1 MAEVPGTQGRPLAE
15 PQTRGGFSISAIW
28 LLPMVA
34 LAIGG
39 WLVYQTISQKG
50 PVITIAFESGDGI
63 EATKTKVKF
72 RDVEVGVVESIGF
85 KEDLSGVVVTVEML
99 KGAAPYLT
107 STTRFWV
114 VQPRLGISGISGLG
128 TLVSGVFI
136 EIDPGEGGEARRDF
150 AGLKVPPV
158 IKSNSP
164 GREFILKTTKLGSYG
179 RGSPVYY
186 RGISVGEVQ
195 GYDMSADGRE
205 ITVHIFVHAPYHE
218 NVRENSRFWNIS
230 GIEVSMDAD
239 GMRIKAESL
248 QSLVQGGITFDTPDS
263 LFEGAPSKEGDV
275 FTLYETQEDIEKSR
289 FVQSFPWVLYFS
301 GSVRGLSPG
310 APVEFKGIKIGEVK
324 DVRLEI
330 DLETKATRIPVLIE
344 IEPQRASFAND
355 DPGRVINLEEHR
367 KGIRALIEKGLRA
380 RMKTGNL
387 LTGALLI
394 DLGLHPD
401 TEAKYLGTDEGLPEI
416 PTIPSSIE
424 EITGSITAV
433 LNKVEALPLEDLTT
447 SMTGAIKSADR
458 LLNSKEILSTVRS
471 LDQAMVA
478 VNKVLQNVDANLA
491 DLSPPALSALKEA
504 NLTLKAVREAVVPD
518 SPLRYDLETTLQE
531 LAAAARSI
539 RLLAEY
545 LESNPNA
552 LIYGKSGRPPE

>member
-1 MAEVPGTQGRPLAE
+1 MAEIPGSEGRPLAE
-15 PQTRGGFSISAIW
+15 PQTRGSFPVSAIW
-28 LLPMVA
+28 LLPIVA

-63 EATKTKVKF
+63 EATKTKIKL
-72 RDVEVGVVESIGF
+72 RDVEVGVVESIQF
-85 KEDLSGVVVTVEML
+85 KKDLSGVVVKVEMQ
-99 KGAAPYLT
+99 KDATPYLT

-114 VQPRLGISGISGLG
+114 VRPRLGLSGVSGLG

-136 EIDPGEGGEARRDF
+136 EIDPGDGSDAKRDF
-150 AGLKVPPV
+150 VGLKVPPV

-164 GREFILKTTKLGSYG
+164 GREFILKTTNLGSYG

-195 GYDMSADGRE
+195 GYDMSQDGRE
-205 ITVHIFVHAPYHE
+205 ITVHIFIHAPYHR

-230 GIEVSMDAD
+230 GIEVSLDAD

-248 QSLVQGGITFDTPDS
+248 QSLVQGGITFDTPES
-263 LFEGAPSKEGDV
+263 LFVGAPSEEGDL
-275 FTLYETQEDIEKSR
+275 FTLYETKEDIEKSR
-289 FVQSFPWVLYFS
+289 FVQSFAWVLYFS

-310 APVEFKGIKIGEVK
+310 APVEFKGIKMGEVK

-344 IEPQRASFAND
+344 IEPQRASLANY
-355 DPGRVINLEEHR
+355 DPGKAVTLEQHR
-367 KGIRALIEKGLRA
+367 QTVRAFIKNGLRA
-380 RMKTGNL
+380 RLKTGNL

-394 DLGLHPD
+394 DLGFHPD
-401 TEAKYLGTDEGLPEI
+401 TEAKYLGEHEGLPEI

-433 LNKVEALPLEDLTT
+433 LNKVEALPLEELTT
-447 SMTGAIKSADR
+447 SMTGAINSADR
-458 LLNSKEILSTVRS
+458 LLNSKEVLGAVRS
-471 LDQAMVA
+471 LDQALVA
-478 VNKVLQNVDANLA
+478 TNRVLKNVDTNLA
-491 DLSPPALSALKEA
+491 DLSPQALSALKEA

-518 SPLRYDLETTLQE
+518 SRLRYDLETTLQE